1 MLYTT
6 GNLSKIANGEITQM
20 GDLIENHL
28 HVSANLQWPIIIF
41 ATY

>member
-6 GNLSKIANGEITQM
+6 GNHSKIANGEITQM

-28 HVSANLQWPIIIF
+28 SANLQWPIIIF